1 MSSLGHAG
9 GISGHGE
16 TRGTWKGEPGRAS
29 HWQEAKSEEQTSA
42 NARKALWEEAAEA
55 HMRRA
60 HILLSSFANI
70 FFFATNSGYFRVK
83 EALQRPHRGVAL

>member
-70 FFFATNSGYFRVK
+70 FFLPPTVVTS
-83 EALQRPHRGVAL
+83 E